1 MDTPI
6 QKLINKLTQDANF
19 FDGEND
25 SREDKIVGQYIKNV
39 IVSDLIEN
47 YLELERKVIIDFH
60 VECVRAGTERENE
73 TYFSKED
80 EVQVRQDAENFYNNT
95 FTNQS

>member
-25 SREDKIVGQYIKNV
+25 SRDDKIVGQYIKNV

-47 YLELERKVIIDFH
+47 YLEQERKVIIGAVKFGNSRVAIEDK
-60 VECVRAGTERENE
+60 EALGEK
-73 TYFSKED
+73 YFTD
-80 EVQVRQDAENFYNNT
+80 N
-95 FTNQS
+95 FTNQ